1 MQGVAIK
8 PIMLC
13 VVMLSVAIKLIVLGV
28 VMLSVALKPIM
39 ECAIKLTA
47 LATIKQTMDLYY
59 KNTTDS

>member
-13 VVMLSVAIKLIVLGV
+13 VVMLSVAIKPIMLSFI
-28 VMLSVALKPIM
+28 MLSVANKPIM
-39 ECAIKLTA
+39 EGAVM
-47 LATIKQTMDLYY
+47 LAVLAAIKQTKDLYY